1 MSKKFIIKK
10 RIMEDDGEIY
20 QTVVDITGANGKHMT
35 RDTAK
40 QICDSYSKKGK
51 SFAIQALTTF
61 GNWTTL
67 KTEYEESI
75 TEYAE
80 DYFSQTPDHKK
91 AGTRAHDETYQ
102 KLRFVIIE

>member
-10 RIMEDDGEIY
+10 RVMEDDGEIY
-20 QTVVDITGANGKHMT
+20 QTVVDIRGANNKHIT

-40 QICDSYSKKGK
+40 QMCEAYNKKGK

-67 KTEYEESI
+67 KTEYEEHI
-75 TEYAE
+75 TEYAG
-80 DYFSQTPDHKK
+80 DYFSNTPDHKK
-91 AGTRAHDETYQ
+91 AGTRDHNETYE

>member
-10 RIMEDDGEIY
+10 RVMEDDGEIY
-20 QTVVDITGANGKHMT
+20 QTVVDITGANGKHIT

-40 QICDSYSKKGK
+40 QMCESYNKKK
-51 SFAIQALTTF
+51 KAFAIQALTTY
-61 GNWTTL
+61 GLWTTL
-67 KTEYEESI
+67 KTEYDEGI

-91 AGTRAHDETYQ
+91 AGTRAIDETYE